1 MTVRTKMGVCCAMIG
16 MLLAMGTQAAGEEAR
31 SRSDQFASMRYGI
44 FIHNVY
50 KLTGAPQGMTYTTP
64 DEFANLFDVQAFADQ
79 MSAMGVEYVKF
90 TAWHYRMYHL
100 GPNAAL
106 DKWLPGHTTKRD
118 LVGEIADALAAKG
131 IALVIYAHPN
141 DGHDFPPEEQVK
153 VGYVTYDKADPKPIP
168 VFNDFINEVYAEL
181 AERYSKKPNVLG
193 FWWDSWIQQ
202 GNRIDVKRLRETV
215 RAKFSDGVVIS
226 NNGAACIDFYCHELN
241 TPQTSDNIDLFLAR
255 KENQATTFQGG
266 WWRGDAKGSG
276 KSKFSA
282 ETLFRFTVLNAGAG
296 APGGIC
302 WSTSPL
308 ADGKTWGTDGEPLQ
322 TLVKVGNYLKPIRE
336 SVCGVAPSKNWL
348 LPAGTTFSKAPAYV
362 ATRSLDGKK
371 EFVHVLKPP
380 AGKSIELAKPV
391 DSFRSA
397 HLLVSGH
404 PVNMEQASAGLVLTL
419 GAEDAWD
426 PLDTVIV
433 LEANAVLK
441 CHTLLPSDPAIE
453 YSPAAQWAQSGDNKW
468 SAQVGAVA
476 EFTFTGTGFRWFGV
490 KGDDHGIAEVAIDG
504 QPAEEADCYSPQREN
519 SALCYGRYDLPLGV
533 HAVRITVS
541 KKLNPAGRGHYVEI
555 QRLEIFENSRQ

>member
-1 MTVRTKMGVCCAMIG
+1 MTTRTKMGACCAMMG
-16 MLLAMGTQAAGEEAR
+16 LLLATSAQAAGEEAR
-31 SRSDQFASMRYGI
+31 SRSDRFASMRYGI

-50 KLTGAPQGMTYTTP
+50 KLTGAPKGVTYTTT
-64 DEFANLFDVQAFADQ
+64 DEFANLFDVRAFADQ
-79 MSAMGVEYVKF
+79 MESIGVEYVFF
-90 TAWHYRMYHL
+90 TAWHYKMYLL

-118 LVGEIADALAAKG
+118 LVGELADALAAKG

-141 DGHDFPPEEQVK
+141 DGHDFPPEEQAK
-153 VGYVTYDKADPKPIP
+153 VGYMKYDKADPKPLP

-226 NNGAACIDFYCHELN
+226 NNGAACIDFFCHELG

-255 KENQATTFQGG
+255 KENQATMFAGG
-266 WWRGDAKGSG
+266 WWRGDSKGYG
-276 KSKFSA
+276 KPKFSA

-308 ADGKTWGTDGEPLQ
+308 ADGKTWGSDGEPLK
-322 TLVKVGNYLKPIRE
+322 TLVQVGGLLKPVRE
-336 SVCGVAPSKNWL
+336 AATAVAVSKNWL
-348 LPAGTTFSKAPAYV
+348 LPERTAFSNAPPYV

-404 PVNMEQASAGLVLTL
+404 PVNMEQTSAGLHLTL
-419 GAEDAWD
+419 GAQDTWEQ
-426 PLDTVIV
+426 LDTVIV
-433 LEANAVLK
+433 LEADAV
-441 CHTLLPSDPAIE
+441 S
-453 YSPAAQWAQSGDNKW
+453 
-468 SAQVGAVA
+468 
-476 EFTFTGTGFRWFGV
+476 
-490 KGDDHGIAEVAIDG
+490 
-504 QPAEEADCYSPQREN
+504 
-519 SALCYGRYDLPLGV
+519 
-533 HAVRITVS
+533 TVT
-541 KKLNPAGRGHYVEI
+541 R
-555 QRLEIFENSRQ
+555 